1 MRRCF
6 LCAVL
11 SDEDFQSGFRDE
23 AWDLGDSQGS
33 KIRRWRHS
41 ESCDQAHEAIR
52 VRGLGL
58 EGLARALETK
68 FETSEL
74 GFVVRGLRRDISKY
88 GIEMLKLRL

>member
-58 EGLARALETK
+58 KGLARALETK

-74 GFVVRGLRRDISKY
+74 GFVVRGLRRNISTSPL
-88 GIEMLKLRL
+88 EHRVL